1 MEFKTTKSDFL
12 KAITLVS
19 SVTST
24 KAVTLP
30 ILSNLLLEAF
40 APERLSLVG
49 TDLEVGIST
58 QIAVDVKEAGSIT
71 IPSKKLHDII
81 KELSE
86 GEVHV
91 SVAKNNAVTLKAG
104 RALFKIMGLGK
115 EDYPSLPEWK
125 EENALEV
132 EQALVKECL
141 SLTTF
146 AISNDETRYVLNGIL
161 ISLKENIL
169 RFVATDGRRLAYVE
183 KKLEKKAKKNFEM
196 IVPTKAVQEVSKI
209 LTWDGE
215 VKIILSQNQVIF
227 HFGETFL
234 ISRLI
239 EGNFPNYNQVI
250 PKEEGKTQTQ
260 VSREGL
266 LQAVRRASLLTS
278 VDSPAIKV
286 DFVKGRILVSSR
298 APNLGEA
305 KEEIEADTN
314 GRDVSIGFNPHYLTD
329 ALKNL
334 DSESVLLSL
343 TDPDKPG
350 LLTGKEGYKYVIMPM
365 QLN

>member
-1 MEFKTTKSDFL
+1 
-12 KAITLVS
+12 
-19 SVTST
+19 
-24 KAVTLP
+24 
-30 ILSNLLLEAF
+30 
-40 APERLSLVG
+40 
-49 TDLEVGIST
+49 
-58 QIAVDVKEAGSIT
+58 
-71 IPSKKLHDII
+71 
-81 KELSE
+81 
-86 GEVHV
+86 
-91 SVAKNNAVTLKAG
+91 
-104 RALFKIMGLGK
+104 MGLGK

-161 ISLKENIL
+161 ISLKENVL

-196 IVPTKAVQEVSKI
+196 IVPTKAIQEVSKI

-215 VKIILSQNQVIF
+215 VKIIPSQNQVIF

-266 LQAVRRASLLTS
+266 LQAVRRAALLTS
-278 VDSPAIKV
+278 VDSPAVKV
-286 DFVKGRILVSSR
+286 DFVKGRVLVSSR

-305 KEEIEADTN
+305 KEEIEAETN

-334 DSESVLLSL
+334 DTESVLLSL
-343 TDPDKPG
+343 TEPDKPG